1 MPKSKRK
8 KRSKSKSGHI
18 GVRKNTKGNKYQA
31 LINVNGTQKCIGSYD
46 TAKKAAKA
54 YDKEAIKLR
63 RPISKLNFPKEAHV
77 GYTPVQQTLRSDNT
91 IGYRGAYKH
100 GKKYQ
105 AYTDIAGKRTYHGT
119 YDTAHEAAVAYDR
132 AVLKA
137 NKSTTLLN
145 FPNMVHN
152 LDVEPK
158 RKKKSGKISGKVN
171 YRGVSKSGKK
181 FRAQISIN
189 GKVNYLGI
197 FPTETNAALAYD
209 AAAIKAGKDESKLNF
224 KIEKNVVYGTGKD
237 KNSF

>member
-1 MPKSKRK
+1 MIS
-8 KRSKSKSGHI
+8 I
-18 GVRKNTKGNKYQA
+18 GNGKEKY
-31 LINVNGTQKCIGSYD
+31 LGSYD
-46 TAKKAAKA
+46 TAKQAAKA

-63 RPISKLNFPKEAHV
+63 RPFSSLNYPKKAPV
-77 GYTPVQQTLRSDNT
+77 GYTPIQRLLPSNKTV
-91 IGYRGAYKH
+91 GYRGVSKR

-105 AYTDIAGKRTYHGT
+105 AYIDIAGKRTYHGT

-209 AAAIKAGKDESKLNF
+209 AAAIEAGKDESKLNF